1 MKKGL
6 FKIVFFILLG
16 FFLLAFSGCLVKPRE
31 KVEQTRTNQAETP
44 EIFTCTTEACFKEKL
59 ANCEKASFVLREEL
73 DFVKTQ
79 LELSVKEK
87 RGNTC
92 VISVKLSEVELQT
105 IGTENEV
112 EERIHEALDSF
123 FAELKEKRAECVFGQ
138 EDITTVSFASSGF
151 LFSDCCSGELKDS
164 LGSLERD
171 IEKVI
176 EQALGEVE

>member
-1 MKKGL
+1 MRKKSFKVFL
-6 FKIVFFILLG
+6 FAFLAFL
-16 FFLLAFSGCLVKPRE
+16 LLAFSGCLVKSRE
-31 KVEQTRTNQAETP
+31 ETKTTKVNQIKAP
-44 EIFTCTTEACFKEKL
+44 EPVICTTEACFKEKL
-59 ANCEKASFVLREEL
+59 AGCEKALFVLKEEL
-73 DFVKTQ
+73 SSVKTQ